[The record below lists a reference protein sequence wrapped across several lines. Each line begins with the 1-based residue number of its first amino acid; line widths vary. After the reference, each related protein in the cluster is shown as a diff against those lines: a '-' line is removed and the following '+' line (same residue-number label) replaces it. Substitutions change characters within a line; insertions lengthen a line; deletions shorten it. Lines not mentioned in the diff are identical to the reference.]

1 MNNPKISVLMPVYN
15 GEKYLMT
22 SIESILDQTFQDF
35 EFIIVDDD
43 STDDSWKI
51 INDYKKKD
59 KRIVALQNKINLK
72 TSKTLNVGLSKA
84 CGKYIVRMDVD
95 DWSYPNRLQT
105 QYDYMEARPKVGVSG
120 GTIEVCDKNLQV
132 LNVREYPQTDGDLR
146 KIIFLY
152 SPFAHPATIWNR
164 ELLVNL
170 RGYNENIPL
179 SQDAELYFRLGSI
192 SKFANIKDKL
202 VKLRMHTDSS
212 SSSRNIIQEKY
223 AIYARIKGIFEYGYS
238 ARLVDWLYIILRII
252 VMFIV
257 PAKMKFWLFNLLR
270 RKK

>member
-192 SKFANIKDKL
+192 S
-202 VKLRMHTDSS
+202 
-212 SSSRNIIQEKY
+212 RNIIQEKY